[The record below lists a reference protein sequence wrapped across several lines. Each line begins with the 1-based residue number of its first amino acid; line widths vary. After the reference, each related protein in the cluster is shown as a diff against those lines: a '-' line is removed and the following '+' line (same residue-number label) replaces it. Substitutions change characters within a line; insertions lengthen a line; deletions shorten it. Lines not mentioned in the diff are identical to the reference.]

1 MTKTA
6 RLLTVILLCMTGISA
21 FAQNSTERQDLLEEI
36 EKDLT
41 ENILPFWMEKSG
53 DNYSDAL
60 FTIKGKEVSVGSSSR
75 KINLKFDRR
84 IKAFTRKEG
93 EGTTVFITLMPSL
106 RKGRKAELSAVM
118 KTGHISLEE

>member
-60 FTIKGKEVSVGSSSR
+60 FTIKGKE
-75 KINLKFDRR
+75 
-84 IKAFTRKEG
+84 G

-118 KTGHISLEE
+118 ETGHISLEE

>member
-53 DNYSDAL
+53 DTHRLRVNAQ
-60 FTIKGKEVSVGSSSR
+60 SR
-75 KINLKFDRR
+75 K
-84 IKAFTRKEG
+84 
-93 EGTTVFITLMPSL
+93 S
-106 RKGRKAELSAVM
+106 
-118 KTGHISLEE
+118 

>member
-21 FAQNSTERQDLLEEI
+21 FAQNSTEKQDLLEEI

-53 DNYSDAL
+53 D
-60 FTIKGKEVSVGSSSR
+60 T
-75 KINLKFDRR
+75 
-84 IKAFTRKEG
+84 
-93 EGTTVFITLMPSL
+93 
-106 RKGRKAELSAVM
+106 
-118 KTGHISLEE
+118 